1 MSDKTVREAMVS
13 VALEEID
20 SLTSRLEEVAQSVQ
34 DIGEVIPAYFEEASN
49 ETANIV
55 RRGVEAEIQICQ
67 KRLSET
73 YKQVIDSIE
82 IQRRLNN
89 QLKSLADSLDTSNGN
104 QIKQSLILA
113 LSAFFG
119 AFIAVLLGS
128 IL

>member
-1 MSDKTVREAMVS
+1 MSDKTVREAMVT

-34 DIGEVIPAYFEEASN
+34 DIGEVLPAYFEEASN

-89 QLKSLADSLDTSNGN
+89 QLKSLAENMETNGSN
-104 QIKQSLILA
+104 QLKQALIPA
-113 LSAFFG
+113 VGAFFG
-119 AFIAVLLGS
+119 ALIAVLLGS
-128 IL
+128 LF

>member
-1 MSDKTVREAMVS
+1 MSDKTVREAMVT

-89 QLKSLADSLDTSNGN
+89 QLKSLAENMETNGSN
-104 QIKQSLILA
+104 QLKQALIPA
-113 LSAFFG
+113 VGAFFG
-119 AFIAVLLGS
+119 ALIAVLLGS
-128 IL
+128 LF

>member
-89 QLKSLADSLDTSNGN
+89 QLKSLSERMETSSNN
-104 QIKQSLILA
+104 QLKQALIPA
-113 LSAFFG
+113 VSAFLG
-119 AFIAVLLGS
+119 ALIAVLLGS
-128 IL
+128 LL

>member
-1 MSDKTVREAMVS
+1 MSDKTVREAMVT

-34 DIGEVIPAYFEEASN
+34 DIGEVLPAYFEEASN

-89 QLKSLADSLDTSNGN
+89 QLKSLAENVEINGSN
-104 QIKQSLILA
+104 QLKQALIPA
-113 LSAFFG
+113 VGAFFG
-119 AFIAVLLGS
+119 ALIAVLLGS
-128 IL
+128 LF

>member
-1 MSDKTVREAMVS
+1 MSDKTVREAMVT

-20 SLTSRLEEVAQSVQ
+20 KLTSRLEEVAHLVQ
-34 DIGEVIPAYFEEASN
+34 DVNEVLPAYFEEASN

-55 RRGVEAEIQICQ
+55 RRGVETEIEICQ

-89 QLKSLADSLDTSNGN
+89 QLKSLAESIETSSSN
-104 QIKQSLILA
+104 QLKQTLIPA
-113 LSAFFG
+113 VSAFFG
-119 AFIAVLLGS
+119 ALIAVLLGS
-128 IL
+128 ML

>member
-89 QLKSLADSLDTSNGN
+89 QLKSLAENMETNGSN
-104 QIKQSLILA
+104 QLKQALIPA
-113 LSAFFG
+113 VGAFFG
-119 AFIAVLLGS
+119 ALIAVLLGS
-128 IL
+128 LF